1 MYTKPLSY
9 YYFKGLYHDA
19 VVNNLRM
26 ALYRQQFIHR
36 LPMFFIFPEFLF
48 VFLFLRVDPDPFHSG
63 FVYSQALAVK
73 DGLLPAKEFIS
84 PYGVISPFLNGL
96 WLRFVN
102 DSLISLLLLYGT
114 ITVASGFLV
123 QLFVTRIATLKLG
136 ILLNL
141 VWVMTL
147 ATAMPWPSILT
158 TFFTL
163 FSLYILYANSDSLNA
178 DYAGSYLKVI
188 PVVVL
193 LQFSVLTRIHLLVT
207 PIVITIFILVYRKSI
222 NPKFVQYWF
231 VSNFTSGAILMGVLE
246 YSGIL
251 RPFFNQVIVWPL
263 TSFENPPINISF
275 VFSFI
280 WFPLSLLLALALSV
294 LLFRAINNSSSRFW
308 QTLCFSLVTIFFFA
322 AYKTSVFD
330 FKNANTNTLKTVPGF
345 LKNASV
351 YLQFWPLLA
360 AAMVSVIAVISN
372 HHLHFKRKTISN
384 PLEEF
389 RVWLMT
395 SLVIT
400 GLIQLY
406 PLHDNV
412 HLWFVGPLF
421 IIPAI
426 HFLTLRV
433 KFFLSLIPSVSLVL
447 ASFIAIQSL
456 SLGYFMAS
464 PRVGLESSELK
475 GMKAS
480 TEYKM
485 TTDES
490 MILLA
495 KYVQGRN
502 LRNNCAASLYSIS
515 NRKYRSID
523 GNFSEGFFSNFT
535 SFTPAVDP
543 SNTPA
548 TMIFECAIKEA
559 DIVSLSTNGY
569 EVIFKVKHPQTNSP
583 KEPLYNVLFKSK

>member
-1 MYTKPLSY
+1 MNLNIVSARPKFVWSSTIMSLQFGIFWKFLS
-9 YYFKGLYHDA
+9 L
-19 VVNNLRM
+19 
-26 ALYRQQFIHR
+26 
-36 LPMFFIFPEFLF
+36 
-48 VFLFLRVDPDPFHSG
+48 DPDPFHSG

-102 DSLISLLLLYGT
+102 DSLISLLLLYGAIT
-114 ITVASGFLV
+114 IASGLLV
-123 QLFVTRIATLKLG
+123 QLFVARIATLKLG

-163 FSLYILYANSDSLNA
+163 FSLYILYANSDLLNA
-178 DYAGSYLKVI
+178 DYAGSYLKII

-207 PIVITIFILVYRKSI
+207 PIVITIFILVYRKTI
-222 NPKFVQYWF
+222 NSKFVQYWF
-231 VSNFTSGAILMGVLE
+231 ISNLTSGAILMGVLE

-294 LLFRAINNSSSRFW
+294 LFFRAISSTYPRAW
-308 QTLCFSLVTIFFFA
+308 QILCFSLVTIFFFA
-322 AYKTSVFD
+322 VYKISVFD
-330 FKNANTNTLKTVPGF
+330 FKNANTNTLKTIPGL

-360 AAMVSVIAVISN
+360 AATISVIAVISN
-372 HHLHFKRKTISN
+372 HHLHFKRRLISD

-433 KFFLSLIPSVSLVL
+433 RIFLSLIPSVSLVL

-464 PRVGLESSELK
+464 PRVDLESSELK

-535 SFTPAVDP
+535 SFTPTVDA
-543 SNTPA
+543 SSTPA
-548 TMIFECAIKEA
+548 TMVFECAISESR
-559 DIVSLSTNGY
+559 VMNLSSRGY
-569 EVIFKVKHPQTNSP
+569 KVVFKLIHPKVNSSN
-583 KEPLYNVLFKSK
+583 ESIYNVLFERQ